1 MLPHLSASFHLG
13 GAPPRPPKV
22 KTLILGGAFGATL
35 GDELKARV
43 GDDRTRTVM
52 GPDGRPRA
60 TRPLLPLGPDG
71 SSPIDRWMEALA
83 SCEETSD
90 LNDAF
95 VIANKDNL
103 NEFVAWSVGDG
114 DATNES
120 SKRLDRG
127 NVVCNDLS
135 VDDARAG
142 PARDLLFAVE
152 TALGMDD
159 HVLVIDGGR
168 APVPG
173 FDLAGLM
180 ARAKAAPGRDVV
192 ARVSLRGA
200 SLEPLDLSNETL
212 LDLTPA
218 APGSKRVAPV
228 ADITRVTPFAE
239 AEQNTGGNTPP
250 RHALGAV
257 MLLRATTLPLLR
269 VFFDEAGDLEPARH
283 SLGRFARWLS
293 RRTRMCAVALR
304 NGDTFPLEKA
314 ADVDVADA
322 FYRFYAAE
330 EAKAKASLEPKSV
343 VRGGP
348 SLTSSTRREAAAA
361 FGGAA
366 AEGDARKRMLA
377 DRFAAADKRCG
388 DARARALD
396 AALDMEVL
404 LPMFFGSQTL
414 QSASAAALQ
423 SGAAAFVAVGPD
435 GKPTKPLPDRFRDA
449 SNWNVSRNK
458 PAQHP
463 CYVTS
468 AVSAYVKKPTVADMP
483 LRWHGVSGDFTSQ
496 FAGNYADNGL
506 VTTKAKSKVHAALE

>member
-1 MLPHLSASFHLG
+1 M
-13 GAPPRPPKV
+13 
-22 KTLILGGAFGATL
+22 KTLILGGAFGVTL
-35 GDELKARV
+35 GDELKAR
-43 GDDRTRTVM
+43 GDDRDRTVM
-52 GPDGRPRA
+52 GPDGRARA

-71 SSPIDRWMEALA
+71 SSPIDRWMEALTR
-83 SCEETSD
+83 CEETSD

-95 VIANKDNL
+95 VVANKDNL

-114 DATNES
+114 DAS
-120 SKRLDRG
+120 SSPSRGPERLDRG
-127 NVVCNDLS
+127 NVVCNDRG

-152 TALGMDD
+152 TALGTDD

-173 FDLAGLM
+173 FDLTGLM

-192 ARVSLRGA
+192 ARVTLRA
-200 SLEPLDLSNETL
+200 DADVSNETL

-228 ADITRVTPFAE
+228 ADITRVMPFAE
-239 AEQNTGGNTPP
+239 GLGKITEQNTP
-250 RHALGAV
+250 RHALGAA

-304 NGDTFPLEKA
+304 NGDTFSLEKA

-330 EAKAKASLEPKSV
+330 EAKATASLAPKRV

-414 QSASAAALQ
+414 PSASAVSPRAD
-423 SGAAAFVAVGPD
+423 AFVAVGPD

-468 AVSAYVKKPTVADMP
+468 AVSAYGKKPTVADMP
-483 LRWHGVSGDFTSQ
+483 LRWHGVSGDFTAQ

>member
-1 MLPHLSASFHLG
+1 
-13 GAPPRPPKV
+13 
-22 KTLILGGAFGATL
+22 
-35 GDELKARV
+35 
-43 GDDRTRTVM
+43 
-52 GPDGRPRA
+52 
-60 TRPLLPLGPDG
+60 
-71 SSPIDRWMEALA
+71 MEALTR
-83 SCEETSD
+83 CEETSD

-95 VIANKDNL
+95 VVTNKDNL

-114 DATNES
+114 DASLSPS
-120 SKRLDRG
+120 SPERLDRG
-127 NVVCNDLS
+127 NVVCNDRS

-152 TALGMDD
+152 TALGTDD

-173 FDLAGLM
+173 FDIAGLM

-192 ARVSLRGA
+192 VRVSSPFT
-200 SLEPLDLSNETL
+200 SLADLSNETL

-330 EAKAKASLEPKSV
+330 EAKATASLEPQRV

-468 AVSAYVKKPTVADMP
+468 AVSAYGKKPTVADMP

>member
-1 MLPHLSASFHLG
+1 M
-13 GAPPRPPKV
+13 

-35 GDELKARV
+35 GAELKAR
-43 GDDRTRTVM
+43 GDDRNRTVV
-52 GPDGRPRA
+52 GADGRPRA
-60 TRPLLPLGPDG
+60 TRPLLALGPDG
-71 SSPIDRWMEALA
+71 RSPLDRWIEALTK
-83 SCEETSD
+83 CEETSD

-95 VIANKDNL
+95 VVANKDNV
-103 NEFVAWSVGDG
+103 NEYVAWSVGDG
-114 DATNES
+114 DDAGDS
-120 SKRLDRG
+120 SRERRALDRG
-127 NVVCNDLS
+127 NVLCNERG

-152 TALGMDD
+152 TSIGEDD

-192 ARVSLRGA
+192 ARVSLRA
-200 SLEPLDLSNETL
+200 DADAADEVALELK
-212 LDLTPA
+212 PA

-228 ADITRVTPFAE
+228 ADVTRVVPFSEPGSKTSAL
-239 AEQNTGGNTPP
+239 T
-250 RHALGAV
+250 HALGAAT
-257 MLLRATTLPLLR
+257 LLRASTVPLLR
-269 VFFDEAGDLEPARH
+269 AFFAEAGDLEPARH
-283 SLGRFARWLS
+283 SFGRFLRWLS
-293 RRTRMCAVALR
+293 TRTRMCAVALSR
-304 NGDTFPLEKA
+304 GDTFPLETA

-322 FYRFYAAE
+322 FYHFYAAE
-330 EAKAKASLEPKSV
+330 EAKAAVSLRPKTKLD
-343 VRGGP
+343 RGP
-348 SLTSSTRREAAAA
+348 SLTSTTRREAAAA
-361 FGGAA
+361 FGAA
-366 AEGDARKRMLA
+366 AGEGDARKRMLA

-404 LPMFFGSQTL
+404 LPTFFESRAHPST
-414 QSASAAALQ
+414 SAAR
-423 SGAAAFVAVGPD
+423 AAEPAPAVGPD
-435 GKPTKPLPDRFRDA
+435 GKPAKPLPDRFRDA
-449 SNWNVSRNK
+449 SAWNVSRNK

-468 AVSAYVKKPTVADMP
+468 AVSAYGKKPTVADMP